1 MSDTLRGSPGPVGPN
16 FCADGV
22 NFSVFSKNAD
32 SVELLFFDDVDDDTP
47 SRIITLDPLVNRTYH
62 YWHVCVPGLESGQLY
77 GYRVAGPW
85 DPSRRLRFDGDKL
98 LLDPYGRGVATG
110 AGYERAA
117 AARPGANLGKAM
129 KSVLIGDEDYDWQGD
144 RPLQRPYSES
154 VIYEMHVG
162 GFTRHASSGLA
173 PDLRGTYRGVI
184 EKIPYLRELG
194 VTAVELL
201 PVYQFDEQ
209 DCPPG
214 LSNYWGYS
222 PVSFFAPHTGY
233 SMARSPLG
241 AITEFRDMVKALHA
255 AGIEVILDVVYNH
268 TAEGDDRGP
277 TFCFRGL
284 EDHIYYLF
292 EEQAA
297 HYSNFSGTGNAMNAN
312 NSTVRRLILD
322 SLRYWVEEM
331 HVDGFRFDLASVMA
345 RDESGRPSHSP
356 PVLWAIESDPVLAGT
371 KIIAEAWDAGGLYQ
385 VGNFIGDRWTE
396 WNGKFRDD
404 IRRFVRGDRGV
415 LQLLPTRMLGSPDL
429 YSHDDREPG
438 QSINFVT
445 CHDGFTLN
453 DLVSYER
460 KHNQANRE
468 GNRDGCNENH
478 SWNCGVEGPTDDAD
492 VEALRNRQVKNFLTV
507 LMMSMGTPMILMG
520 DEMRRSQR
528 GNNNVY
534 CQDNE
539 LSWLDWSLMERHG
552 GVLRFLRYLVHYRL
566 NLDMSLTRD
575 GVTLNQLLENT
586 EFAWHGVRLNDPDWS
601 DRSHALAA
609 TFIGMNRRREMHIM
623 GNAFRE
629 PLEFMLPPTG
639 AGDARWRLLID
650 TSLESPG
657 DIQPP
662 DAAPEITTSTY
673 RVEAYSIVLA
683 GRPLPAPP

>member
-1 MSDTLRGSPGPVGPN
+1 MSDTLRGSPDPIGPS
-16 FCADGV
+16 FCAEGV

-47 SRIITLDPLVNRTYH
+47 SRIVTLDPKVNRTYH

-85 DPSRRLRFDGDKL
+85 EPSRRLRFDGDKL

-129 KSVLIGDEDYDWQGD
+129 KSVLAGPGDYDWQGD

-162 GFTRHASSGLA
+162 GFTRHPSSGVSA
-173 PDLRGTYRGVI
+173 EIRGTYRGVI
-184 EKIPYLRELG
+184 EKIPYLRDLG

-233 SMARSPLG
+233 AVAREPL
-241 AITEFRDMVKALHA
+241 AAVTEFRDMVRALHA

-284 EDHIYYLF
+284 EDQVYYLF
-292 EEQAA
+292 EEHAE

-312 NSTVRRLILD
+312 NSIVRRLILD

-356 PVLWAIESDPVLAGT
+356 PVLWAIESDPILAGS

-385 VGNFIGDRWTE
+385 VGSFIGYRWTE

-404 IRRFVRGDRGV
+404 IRRYVRGDRGV

-453 DLVSYER
+453 DLVSYDR
-460 KHNQANRE
+460 KHNEANRE
-468 GNRDGCNENH
+468 GNRDGCNENY

-492 VEALRNRQVKNFLTV
+492 VEALRNRQVKNFLTI

-520 DEMRRSQR
+520 DEMRRSQG

-552 GVLRFLRYLVHYRL
+552 DVSRFLRYLIHYRL
-566 NLDMSLTRD
+566 NLDMSLIQDR
-575 GVTLNQLLENT
+575 VTLKQLLENT
-586 EFAWHGVRLNDPDWS
+586 EFKWHGVRLNEPDWS
-601 DRSHALAA
+601 DHSHSLAA

-623 GNAFRE
+623 GNAFRK
-629 PLEFMLPPTG
+629 PLEFTLPPTG
-639 AGDARWRLLID
+639 AGHAPWRLLID

-657 DIQPP
+657 DIHPP
-662 DAAPEITTSTY
+662 DAAPEITTSAY

-683 GRPLPAPP
+683 GRPL